1 MRGVLFGAAISLGAI
16 LLGVICVMGGVASS
30 NLTLLMRASVVLA
43 VGVKLAL
50 WPPVIGATYDV
61 LNAVV
66 YRIRGKA

>member
-1 MRGVLFGAAISLGAI
+1 MKGLLYGAAVSLGAI
-16 LLGVICVMGGVASS
+16 LLGVICVMGGVASA

-50 WPPVIGATYDV
+50 WPPAAGAVYDI
-61 LNAVV
+61 LSAVV